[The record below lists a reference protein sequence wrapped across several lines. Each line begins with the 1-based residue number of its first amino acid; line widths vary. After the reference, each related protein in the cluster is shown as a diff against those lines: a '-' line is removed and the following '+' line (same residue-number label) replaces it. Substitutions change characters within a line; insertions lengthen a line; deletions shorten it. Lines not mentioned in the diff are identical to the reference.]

1 MTLSTHHPGI
11 AETPLTVAATLGK
24 DKTRDVL
31 IALVS
36 GGAHIDFRNR
46 SGLTAMHRAAI
57 VGNAEAIK
65 VRPLSVTSQSVSQS
79 LTQSVSQWWRT
90 Q

>member
-1 MTLSTHHPGI
+1 M
-11 AETPLTVAATLGK
+11 AVTLGR
-24 DKTRDVL
+24 DKCREVILTL
-31 IALVS
+31 IS

-65 VRPLSVTSQSVSQS
+65 VCIKSISVFVC
-79 LTQSVSQWWRT
+79 VYVHMCV
-90 Q
+90 